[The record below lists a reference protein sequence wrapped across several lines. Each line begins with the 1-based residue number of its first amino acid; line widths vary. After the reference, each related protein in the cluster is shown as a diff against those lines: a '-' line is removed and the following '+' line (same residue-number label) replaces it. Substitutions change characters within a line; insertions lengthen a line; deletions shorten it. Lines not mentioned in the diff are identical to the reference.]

1 MTIVDGSTV
10 TSSGMGSADRHGA
23 SCNSVK
29 LPTDLGVCPRAYWTH
44 LTIAPARSRWSSSLG
59 FSAAVTPA
67 RGKRVIALTAAL
79 YADGELKGRKP

>member
-1 MTIVDGSTV
+1 MTIVGV
-10 TSSGMGSADRHGA
+10 ASSGMASADRHGA
-23 SCNSVK
+23 SRIFPVK

-44 LTIAPARSRWSSSLG
+44 RRLG
-59 FSAAVTPA
+59 FSAA